1 MKGLAR
7 SEEKSLRFA
16 LQGESFWWQCFVTS
30 ITVCSTLC
38 PIYILYA
45 YNPFSHLFHR
55 FSLDTHKMAK
65 EGEGSVN
72 KKLLAFLNGLARR
85 KFFEEEI
92 TDEMLRDQVL
102 GGVGEEGER

>member
-1 MKGLAR
+1 
-7 SEEKSLRFA
+7 
-16 LQGESFWWQCFVTS
+16 
-30 ITVCSTLC
+30 
-38 PIYILYA
+38 
-45 YNPFSHLFHR
+45 
-55 FSLDTHKMAK
+55 MAK

-72 KKLLAFLNGLARR
+72 KKLLAFLNGLTRR